1 MEAMKNDHSQEE
13 EAKGFFRFFKI
24 FVATKTIIRSYQH
37 SSIPIWLMMLLAS
50 IAGTGWVYEGYFSD
64 YMGNHIPFPFILLQG
79 AGYGIL
85 AGNLGLFFGVLILK
99 WLGRLFFGSQTA
111 YRDVLKAFTL
121 STFFPSALFA
131 LSWIFT
137 IGMLGPYTF
146 VKISPYL
153 DQHYEVW
160 YYLDLLTLIEAY
172 AKTWIFGMTVLG
184 IVAVMKLRLWQAF
197 LIVITPLAACFLIVT
212 LSFDVQRAVNWMM

>member
-1 MEAMKNDHSQEE
+1 MKNDHSQQEE
-13 EAKGFFRFFKI
+13 VKGFFRFFKI

-50 IAGTGWVYEGYFSD
+50 IGTGRVYEGYFSE

-85 AGNLGLFFGVLILK
+85 AGNLCLFFGVLILK

-111 YRDVLKAFTL
+111 YRDVLKACTL
-121 STFFPSALFA
+121 SVFFPSALFA

-160 YYLDLLTLIEAY
+160 YYLDLLTLIDAY
-172 AKTWIFGMTVLG
+172 AKTWILGMAVLG
-184 IVAVMKLRLWQAF
+184 IAAVMKLRLWQAF
-197 LIVITPLAACFLIVT
+197 LIVITPLATCFLIIT
-212 LSFDVQRAVNWMM
+212 LLFGVRRAVNWMM

>member
-1 MEAMKNDHSQEE
+1 MITPKKRKQ
-13 EAKGFFRFFKI
+13 KVFFDFLKF

-50 IAGTGWVYEGYFSD
+50 IAGTGWVYEGYFSE

-85 AGNLGLFFGVLILK
+85 AGNLVLFFGVLILK
-99 WLGRLFFGSQTA
+99 WLGHLFFGSQTA
-111 YRDVLKAFTL
+111 YRDVLKACTL
-121 STFFPSALFA
+121 TIFFPSALFS

-160 YYLDLLTLIEAY
+160 YYLDLLTLIDAY

-197 LIVITPLAACFLIVT
+197 LIVITPLAACFLIIT
-212 LSFDVQRAVNWMM
+212 LLFGVQRAVNWMM

>member
-1 MEAMKNDHSQEE
+1 MEVMKNDLPKEE
-13 EAKGFFRFFKI
+13 EAKGFFRFLKI

-37 SSIPIWLMMLLAS
+37 SSIPNWLMMLLAS
-50 IAGTGWVYEGYFSD
+50 IAGTGWVYEGYFSE

-99 WLGRLFFGSQTA
+99 LLGRLFFGSQTA
-111 YRDVLKAFTL
+111 YRDVLKACSL
-121 STFFPSALFA
+121 SIFFPSALFA

-153 DQHYEVW
+153 DQHYEIW
-160 YYLDLLTLIEAY
+160 YYLDLFTVIDAY
-172 AKTWIFGMTVLG
+172 AKTWILGMAILS
-184 IVAVMKLRLWQAF
+184 IAAVMKLKLWQAF
-197 LIVITPLAACFLIVT
+197 LVVITPLAASFLIVT
-212 LSFDVQRAVNWMM
+212 LSSDLQRAINWIM